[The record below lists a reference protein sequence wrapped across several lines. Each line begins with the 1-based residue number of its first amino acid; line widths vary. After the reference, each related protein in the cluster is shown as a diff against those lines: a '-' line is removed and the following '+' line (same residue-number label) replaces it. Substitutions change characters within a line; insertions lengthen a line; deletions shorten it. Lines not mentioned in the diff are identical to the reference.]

1 MKSLFYK
8 ITGIAL
14 IALASSCSKE
24 LIYNNIA
31 QINYGTSF
39 GECIGFCKREVTLKS
54 NKATYNCYSWY
65 PTNQTIT
72 KADSISNTAL
82 DSICK
87 LNTASFFLLP
97 ETIGCP
103 DCADGGAEW
112 LELKMLSGETHKVTF
127 EYFKEPD
134 FIKPQIEKL
143 RKILSENNCN

>member
-1 MKSLFYK
+1 MKTVILQYLAS
-8 ITGIAL
+8 AL
-14 IALASSCSKE
+14 IFVLSSCSNE
-24 LIYNNIA
+24 AVYNTIT
-31 QINYGTSF
+31 QLNYGTSF

-65 PTNQTIT
+65 PTTQTIT
-72 KADSISNTAL
+72 KTDSISNTAL
-82 DSICK
+82 DSVCK
-87 LNTASFFLLP
+87 LNTTSFFLLP

>member
-1 MKSLFYK
+1 MK
-8 ITGIAL
+8 TL
-14 IALASSCSKE
+14 IPRNILPVLILLVSSCTNEAVYK
-24 LIYNNIA
+24 NITRL
-31 QINYGTSF
+31 NYGTSF
-39 GECIGFCKREVTLKS
+39 GECVGFCKHDVTLLA
-54 NKATYNCYSWY
+54 NKATYTCYSAY
-65 PTNQTIT
+65 PTTQTLT
-72 KADSISNTAL
+72 KAESLRSSAL
-82 DSICK
+82 DSIYS
-87 LNTASFFLLP
+87 LNTTTFFNLP

>member
-8 ITGIAL
+8 ITGIIV
-14 IALASSCSKE
+14 IALVSSCSNE

-39 GECIGFCKREVTLKS
+39 GMCVGFCKHEVTIKS
-54 NKATYNCYSWY
+54 NKATYNCYSRH
-65 PTNQTIT
+65 PTTQTIT
-72 KADSISNTAL
+72 KTFSISNSTL

-112 LELKMLSGETHKVTF
+112 LEIELSTGEKHKVTF

-134 FIKPQIEKL
+134 FMKPQIEKL
-143 RKILSENNCN
+143 RNLLSKHNCN

>member
-54 NKATYNCYSWY
+54 NKSTYNCYSWY
-65 PTNQTIT
+65 PTTQTIT
-72 KADSISNTAL
+72 KTDSISNTAL

-87 LNTASFFLLP
+87 LNTTSFFLLP

-143 RKILSENNCN
+143 RKILNENNCN